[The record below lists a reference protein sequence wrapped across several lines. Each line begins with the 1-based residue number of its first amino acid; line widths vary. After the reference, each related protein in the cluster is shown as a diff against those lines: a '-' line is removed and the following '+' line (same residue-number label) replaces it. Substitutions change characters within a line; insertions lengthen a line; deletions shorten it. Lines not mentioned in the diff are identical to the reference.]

1 MAESMQLKD
10 LTQFAETLLSRGQ
23 WSEAADIYSRL
34 AEHLPGQPDIH
45 HVHGLVLMQQ
55 KLWAKALEQFDRA
68 IELNPHSAVYHR
80 SRGNAL
86 QQAGDLH
93 RAAEAFEKA
102 ISFDPRYSSAMI
114 DLGNALY
121 AQGRSTQAL
130 QWYQNAAEQDPGD
143 PMALNNIGKLLHDQG
158 QMNQALQYYDK
169 SLAIEPE
176 YAEARF
182 NRSALLLARGEY
194 ADGWR
199 EYEWRFSRK
208 SAHQVYPRRYQVDP
222 WDGSSF
228 AGKRLLVHCEQGMG
242 DMIQFCRYLPQVKAL
257 GGTLIVEAH
266 PPLVSLLSG
275 MNAADQIVPFN
286 VRRQPPVQ
294 FDLFAPLL
302 SLPRLFRTSLN
313 NIPDQVP
320 YLHADPHRAAAWSEI
335 SRQAKGLLRIGLVW
349 YGSTVDPSRACPIEQ
364 IETLFCVADTHFFS
378 LQKGLA
384 EPSVARI
391 SKFSNVTHW
400 GDRLNEFGDTAAAIE
415 GLDLVISVDTATA
428 HLAGALGKPVWVLL
442 PAVAD
447 WRWLLDREDSPWYP
461 TARLFRQ
468 QTAGDWPTL
477 IDRVRTALRQLTT
490 IQSAFG
496 RGCRHHAENRL
507 DEAIQAYSETIALA
521 PDIEPAH
528 RNLALAHFQK
538 GDPHKAAAG
547 YHRCLEL
554 NPGSVEVLTNLG
566 GAYQH
571 MRQPILAQACYEKA
585 LKIDPQYVPAIYN
598 QGNVLLD
605 RGDLESAAAH
615 YRRALTFD
623 PGHISSMCNLGR
635 ALHRLGLF
643 DDAMDCYDKA
653 LKISPDHPETRL
665 NRSVALLLQGRWDE
679 GWPEYE
685 WRFQCHNRSRIYPH
699 RLAGPRWQGEPF
711 PGKTLLVH
719 GEQGL
724 GDSLQFVR
732 FLPWVKRFGG
742 RVLFET
748 YKSLHPLLEGALG
761 IDALLELSSQKPPAQ
776 PYDLHIPLCSLPGL
790 FNLTPHNL
798 PHPGCYLS
806 ASKNKVEQ
814 WRKKLPSAGIKVGIV
829 WSGSDT
835 YPERSCRLRDLAP
848 LGQIDG
854 IHWIGLQK
862 GPGGDQMNDSHLP
875 AGWNLTNW
883 GNALEDFSDTAA
895 AIACLDLVISI
906 DTSVAHLAGALGKPT
921 CLLLPFVPDWRW
933 LLLRSDT
940 PWYPTMRLFRQ
951 KEAGNW
957 HAVAM
962 EICERLGKEKE
973 LWVHPY
979 GSPKHNIIENSS

>member
-1 MAESMQLKD
+1 MELKT
-10 LTQFAETLLSRGQ
+10 LTQRAENFLACGQ
-23 WSEAADIYSRL
+23 WSEAAAIYSRL
-34 AEHLPGQPDIH
+34 AELMPRQPDIH

-55 KLWAKALEQFDRA
+55 KLWEKALQQFDRA
-68 IELNPHSAVYHR
+68 IALNPHSAVYHR

-86 QQAGDLH
+86 QHAGDPQG
-93 RAAEAFEKA
+93 AAEAFKQA
-102 ISFDPRYSSAMI
+102 IFLDPRDSSAMI

-121 AQGRSTQAL
+121 AQGGSAQAL
-130 QWYQNAAEQDPGD
+130 QWYQNAAELDPGD

-182 NRSALLLARGEY
+182 NRSVLLLARGEY
-194 ADGWR
+194 ADGWG
-199 EYEWRFSRK
+199 EYEWRFRRK
-208 SAHQVYPRRYQVDP
+208 SAHQVYPRNYQVDP
-222 WDGSSF
+222 WNGSSY

-257 GGTLIVEAH
+257 GGALIVEAH
-266 PPLVSLLSG
+266 APLLSLLSG
-275 MNAADQIVPFN
+275 MTAADQVVPFN
-286 VRRQPPVQ
+286 VHRQPAVH

-302 SLPRLFRTSLN
+302 SLPRLFRTTLN
-313 NIPDQVP
+313 NIPNQVP
-320 YLHADPHRAAAWSEI
+320 YLHADPHRAAKWSDI
-335 SRQAKGLLRIGLVW
+335 SRHAKGLRIGLVW
-349 YGSTVDPSRACPIEQ
+349 YGSTVDLSRACPIEQ
-364 IETLFCVADTHFFS
+364 IEALFSVTDAHFFS

-384 EPSVARI
+384 EQSVARI
-391 SKFSNVTHW
+391 SKFANVTHW
-400 GDRLNEFGDTAAAIE
+400 GDRLNDFGDTAAAIE
-415 GLDLVISVDTATA
+415 GLDLIISVDTATA

-468 QTAGDWPTL
+468 QAANDWPTL
-477 IDRVRTALRQLTT
+477 MDRVCTALKQLSAT
-490 IQSAFG
+490 QSTFERG
-496 RGCRHHAENRL
+496 RLYHTENRL
-507 DEAIQAYSETIALA
+507 DEAIRAYSETIALT

-566 GAYQH
+566 AAYQH
-571 MRQPILAQACYEKA
+571 MRQPAQAEACYAKA
-585 LKIDPQYVPAIYN
+585 LEIDPQYVPAIYN
-598 QGNVLLD
+598 QGNILLD
-605 RGDLESAAAH
+605 RGDLESAAAQ

-623 PGHISSMCNLGR
+623 PGHISSLCNLGR
-635 ALHRLGLF
+635 ALHRSGLF
-643 DDAMDCYDKA
+643 DAAMDCYDKA
-653 LKISPDHPETRL
+653 LKIDPNHPETRL
-665 NRSVALLLQGRWDE
+665 NRSVAFLLQGRWEE

-699 RLAGPRWQGEPF
+699 QPTGPRWQGEPF

-732 FLPWVKRFGG
+732 FLPWVKRLGG
-742 RVLFET
+742 CLLFET
-748 YKSLHPLLEGALG
+748 HKSLHPLLQGTAG
-761 IDALLELSSQKPPAQ
+761 IDALLELSSQKAPAQ

-790 FNLTPHNL
+790 FNLTPNNL

-806 ASKNKVEQ
+806 APENKVKQ
-814 WRKKLPSAGIKVGIV
+814 WRKKLPSDGFNVGIV

-835 YPERSCRLRDLAP
+835 YPERSCRLRDLTP

-862 GPGGDQMNDSHLP
+862 GPGADQMNDSHLP
-875 AGWNLTNW
+875 ADWNLTNW
-883 GNALEDFSDTAA
+883 GKELEDFSDTAA
-895 AIACLDLVISI
+895 AIAGLDLVISI

-921 CLLLPFVPDWRW
+921 WLLLPYVPDWRW
-933 LLLRSDT
+933 LLLRFDT

-951 KEAGNW
+951 KEPGNW
-957 HAVAM
+957 CTVVM
-962 EICERLGKEKE
+962 EICEKLGKEKGF
-973 LWVHPY
+973 LTHPS
-979 GSPKHNIIENSS
+979 GSPKHKMIEKKS